1 MACGAEETAMQTTQ
15 RPSEREIS
23 SQTQPPVRTP
33 EETEALL
40 AEIRR
45 NREAR
50 MRGRRN
56 VTDSVKALRRLRG
69 GNVLRRFGKR

>member
-1 MACGAEETAMQTTQ
+1 
-15 RPSEREIS
+15 
-23 SQTQPPVRTP
+23 VRTP

-45 NREAR
+45 NRETR

-69 GNVLRRFGKR
+69 GDVLRRFGKR